1 MSYDGI
7 TSFHQ
12 GELRDVENIF
22 GQSQSYGRMSEIW
35 RGKQTIFVWDRRF
48 FDSLLGKVPK
58 EKPFSIT
65 FDLTDLQQS
74 VCEANLHYW
83 ENKEKSSICMMESI
97 LHCCNLRSLG
107 CGWDAG
113 GPGVWGFCWWLA
125 FDDDDETWQVRLSEF
140 NKKKLF
146 CMFALVWLLAFCS
159 EVHFFIS
166 PVLSCSFLFWEWVIW
181 EQVGYQQVPF
191 EFSWACVSATQFN
204 FATSCLSA
212 SKLSKLIKVLAPRFI
227 G

>member
-1 MSYDGI
+1 MKILIVYILMSYDGI

-74 VCEANLHYW
+74 VCEANFHYW
-83 ENKEKSSICMMESI
+83 ENKEKSSICMMERN

-125 FDDDDETWQVRLSEF
+125 FDGDDETWQVRLSEL
-140 NKKKLF
+140 NKKK
-146 CMFALVWLLAFCS
+146 
-159 EVHFFIS
+159 FFLHVCTGLTSCHI
-166 PVLSCSFLFWEWVIW
+166 PLSSGTFLFL
-181 EQVGYQQVPF
+181 
-191 EFSWACVSATQFN
+191 
-204 FATSCLSA
+204 TSSL
-212 SKLSKLIKVLAPRFI
+212 VF
-227 G
+227 

>member
-65 FDLTDLQQS
+65 L
-74 VCEANLHYW
+74 ERN
-83 ENKEKSSICMMESI
+83 

-125 FDDDDETWQVRLSEF
+125 FDGDDETWQVRLSEF
-140 NKKKLF
+140 NKKSCFACLHWSDFLPFVVRYISFF
-146 CMFALVWLLAFCS
+146 CRLS
-159 EVHFFIS
+159 R
-166 PVLSCSFLFWEWVIW
+166 VL
-181 EQVGYQQVPF
+181 YDF
-191 EFSWACVSATQFN
+191 ENELYGS
-204 FATSCLSA
+204 
-212 SKLSKLIKVLAPRFI
+212 R
-227 G
+227 